1 MGFLNLRTIRDLVLD
16 RQDPQFKKLEKFLNK
31 LRVDVRTG
39 PGGERSRVKTIR
51 GLEPF
56 AGEFEFTNNEGRTM
70 RVSVRTFFF
79 SLLRFE
85 FFAYSSILI
94 NQDYFR
100 EAYNIHIGNSRI
112 VGIRLSPKSGR
123 DDIVPLELCSVR
135 PGQLYKRKLP
145 EELTR
150 DMVGFS
156 AVKPQERQRMI
167 LQEVSTFSPFYSFVC
182 ALTNFGDKFLG
193 QEL

>member
-1 MGFLNLRTIRDLVLD
+1 MGRMILTVDTSVAAVYVHPFFFTSILSSKNGDRYRGGDLISVVMGFLNLRTIRDLVLD

-79 SLLRFE
+79 L
-85 FFAYSSILI
+85 FFAL
-94 NQDYFR
+94 NFR
-100 EAYNIHIGNSRI
+100 LFLDFNKPGLFSR
-112 VGIRLSPKSGR
+112 
-123 DDIVPLELCSVR
+123 SVQH
-135 PGQLYKRKLP
+135 PHRK
-145 EELTR
+145 
-150 DMVGFS
+150 
-156 AVKPQERQRMI
+156 
-167 LQEVSTFSPFYSFVC
+167 
-182 ALTNFGDKFLG
+182 
-193 QEL
+193 